1 MNNTRYLID
10 DMKKYDKDLDE
21 NMYKHMNKKEL
32 LEKFSEYYD
41 KNLPVDLLTWSRANE
56 PDKNLIYERG
66 FWDQVLFIRDNI
78 NSIFYETYD
87 EYMSNPVLV
96 INTHVSKSVKL
107 PVYEINVEK
116 YGLKILLVNDFYE
129 WSVSVISDIPLN
141 IDVKGLF
148 DINKKIYSAYCKGF
162 KEENVLDS
170 FKENKQQFTF
180 QTSDN
185 YKLYTLL
192 YLINDYLKNK

>member
-148 DINKKIYSAYCKGF
+148 DINKKIYSVYCKGF